1 MNGFIRQ
8 AKTPNVCLAGINLPY
23 GAIYGKF
30 KATGNLPEMYFY
42 VHPADMHLWR
52 YSADERLPLY
62 ILRGDMWKFARVFIR
77 ASATLVHM
85 LKQWAKNR
93 AFMPD
98 FRRRDGFA
106 AKAIHAQAPK
116 DRKVGEFMF
125 RAVPS
130 RGEHYNDPRIVT
142 PYSVT
147 SNNKLGQRF
156 FPHEEAYNALRMN
169 VQADDYG
176 EA

>member
-1 MNGFIRQ
+1 MNGYIRQ
-8 AKTPNVCLAGINLPY
+8 AKTPCVYLQGFNLPY
-23 GAIYGKF
+23 GAVYGRLKETD
-30 KATGNLPEMYFY
+30 KLPEMYMY
-42 VHPADMHLWR
+42 VHPADLHLWI
-52 YSADERLPLY
+52 YSSDERLPLY
-62 ILRGDMWKFARVFIR
+62 VLRGNMRKFARVFICET
-77 ASATLVHM
+77 STLAFM

-98 FRRRDGFA
+98 FQRRDGFA

-130 RGEHYNDPRIVT
+130 KGEHYDNPKIVT

-176 EA
+176 EM

>member
-1 MNGFIRQ
+1 MNGYIRQ
-8 AKTPNVCLAGINLPY
+8 AKTPCVYLQGFNLPY
-23 GAIYGKF
+23 GAIYGRLKE
-30 KATGNLPEMYFY
+30 TDNLPEMYMY
-42 VHPADMHLWR
+42 IHPADLHLWM
-52 YSADERLPLY
+52 YSSDEKLPLY
-62 ILRGDMWKFARVFIR
+62 ILRGNMRKFARVFIR
-77 ASATLVHM
+77 ATSTLAFM

-93 AFMPD
+93 AFIPG

-130 RGEHYNDPRIVT
+130 KGEHYDNPKIVT

-176 EA
+176 EV